1 MVRKVL
7 NILFTVALTAVL
19 IFLGAFVF
27 RSSYVRLWQGIKDFG
42 LSVGFYFC
50 SMFKIQNGIV
60 PTVSTIPEVQTPQ
73 VTLPTDIDGF
83 KDNTVSYFSLLFNG
97 DNFRN
102 WLVHISGIIV
112 KVSKTLIII
121 LPCIVILIF
130 AIKALYR
137 KENTNHGKET
147 VPLRVFKAIS
157 KWTYQ
162 PIKQFVR
169 GYAAFIKENKWILIC
184 WIIMSALNFNLATI
198 AVEFFAYYFYFAVV
212 FDFGTV
218 YTQFVK
224 LFADLKTPFVYFPWW
239 TLLFAIYPLLDKF
252 RRRIATGKLRHYEAR
267 NCGFINELPIV
278 SLTCGSMGKKKTT
291 AITDMALSQEVMFR
305 QKALDILQ
313 RGDMKFSMFPW
324 ILFEKAMQAEIESGR
339 IYNLA
344 TVKCWVISL
353 EERGEL
359 FGYDSERYGLEY
371 DNGLSVENIYD
382 VLSTYAQAY
391 FIYIIESSLIVSNY
405 SIREDNLLIDSGN
418 FPVWLTDFFP
428 TNFRRSSRHAHILDF
443 DILRLGKKVLENNPN
458 AGSFEFGVIGIT
470 EIGKERGNNLELQ
483 EKKKSAEEAN
493 QKNDKFNS
501 WLKMCRHSA
510 TVDNFPF
517 IKVFADEQRP
527 ESWGADARDLCDI
540 VNIASSSEQKLAMP
554 FYTIGD
560 MIAEWAFNRFI
571 GLYYDFRFRRGDNT
585 LLVHVFKS
593 VTVWLWKRN
602 IRIYNRYGYS
612 VLSIEKERGTMDGKV
627 QRKKYYLMNAKIYRK
642 RFATDCFADY
652 FNDMALRTNV
662 GLNDYRE
669 YLTECASV
677 DELQAQNSYFIN
689 ALYGD
694 VSSQPSILNTEAVT
708 GIRSNQSKGGGS

>member
-1 MVRKVL
+1 MRRAL
-7 NILFTVALTAVL
+7 NIILTIL
-19 IFLGAFVF
+19 LTIGFILLGAFVF
-27 RSSYVRLWQGIKDFG
+27 RASYIRVGYAFKDFG
-42 LSVGFYFC
+42 LSVAYYFC
-50 SMFKIQNGIV
+50 LMFGIKHNIT
-60 PTVSTIPEVQTPQ
+60 PTVNLIPDVQSPQ
-73 VTLPTDIDGF
+73 VTLPTDFDGF
-83 KDNTVSYFSLLFNG
+83 KDSAVQYFSLLVNSDNFNG
-97 DNFRN
+97 
-102 WLVHISGIIV
+102 WLAHISGVIV
-112 KVSKTLIII
+112 EIAKVLVII
-121 LPCIVILIF
+121 LPCIVAFILI
-130 AIKALYR
+130 IKAIYKR
-137 KENTNHGKET
+137 GNNKHGIDT
-147 VPLRVFKAIS
+147 IPLKVFKFLS
-157 KWTYQ
+157 KIIYQ
-162 PIKQFVR
+162 PIKR
-169 GYAAFIKENKWILIC
+169 FILDYVEFIRSHSWI
-184 WIIMSALNFNLATI
+184 WISWVVIWVFNFNLATI
-198 AVEFFAYYFYFAVV
+198 VVEFFAYYFLFSVE
-212 FDFGTV
+212 FDFSTI

-239 TLLFAIYPLLDKF
+239 SLVLLIYPLFDRF
-252 RRRIATGKLRHYEAR
+252 RKRIATMRLRHYEAC

-305 QKALDILQ
+305 QKAFDILQ
-313 RGDMKFSMFPW
+313 KNDMKFPHFPW
-324 ILFEKAMQAEIESGR
+324 ILFEKAMQAEIESGQV
-339 IYNLA
+339 YNLA
-344 TVKCWVISL
+344 TVKYWVAEL

-359 FGYDSERYGLEY
+359 FGYESERYSLIFDDGLKE
-371 DNGLSVENIYD
+371 DGLYK

-391 FIYIIESSLIVSNY
+391 FIYIITSSLIVSNY

-418 FPVWLTDFFP
+418 FPMWLMDFFP
-428 TNFRRSSRHAHILDF
+428 KRFRPDSHHAHILDF
-443 DILRLGKKVLENNPN
+443 DILRLGKKVLEENPK

-483 EKKKSAEEAN
+483 EKKKNSDEAN

-540 VNIASSSEQKLAMP
+540 VNITSSGEMKLAMP

-560 MIAEWAFNRFI
+560 MISEWAFNKFI

-585 LLVHVFKS
+585 LLIHVLKCI
-593 VTVWLWKRN
+593 TYWLWKRN

-612 VLSIEKERGTMDGKV
+612 VLKIEKERGTMDGKIAK
-627 QRKKYYLMNAKIYRK
+627 KKYYLMSAKIYRK

-689 ALYGD
+689 ALYG
-694 VSSQPSILNTEAVT
+694 I
-708 GIRSNQSKGGGS
+708 GGND

>member
-1 MVRKVL
+1 MRRRIANIITCVL
-7 NILFTVALTAVL
+7 LSCVL
-19 IFLGAFVF
+19 VLMGVFVF
-27 RSSYVRLWQGIKDFG
+27 RTSYIRLIEAFKDFG
-42 LSVGFYFC
+42 LSIAYYFC
-50 SMFKIQNGIV
+50 EVFGIPHNITPSVIDISQTSAPSINV
-60 PTVSTIPEVQTPQ
+60 PSDWE
-73 VTLPTDIDGF
+73 GF
-83 KDNTVSYFSLLFNG
+83 KDSSATYFSMLIDKN
-97 DNFRN
+97 NFYG
-102 WLVHISGIIV
+102 WLGHISGVIAV
-112 KVSKTLIII
+112 LGKVLVIAA
-121 LPCIVILIF
+121 PCFIVIIF
-130 AIKALYR
+130 VIKALYGR
-137 KENTNHGKET
+137 ENNNHGKDT
-147 VPLRVFKAIS
+147 VPLKVFKFIAR
-157 KWTYQ
+157 WTYQ
-162 PIKQFVR
+162 PIKQFIREYV
-169 GYAAFIKENKWILIC
+169 AFLREHGWIWKL
-184 WIIMSALNFNLATI
+184 WLAVLGLHFNLGTI
-198 AVEFFAYYFYFAVV
+198 FVEFIAYYFYFATV
-212 FDFGTV
+212 FDFSTIYGQV
-218 YTQFVK
+218 VK
-224 LFADLKTPFVYFPWW
+224 LFKDLKTPFIYFPYY
-239 TLLFAIYPLLDKF
+239 LLIPLAFILFNRF
-252 RRRIATGKLRHYEAR
+252 RIRIALGRLRHYEAR

-305 QKALDILQ
+305 QKAYDILQ
-313 RGDMKFSMFPW
+313 KNDMKFPFFQW
-324 ILFEKAMQAEIESGR
+324 ILFEKAMQAEIENRR

-353 EERGEL
+353 EQRGEL
-359 FGYDSERYGLEY
+359 FGYDGERYGLIY
-371 DNGLSVENIYD
+371 DNGLKEERIYD

-391 FIYIIESSLIVSNY
+391 FIYIISSSLIVANY
-405 SIREDNLLIDSGN
+405 SIREDNLLLDSGN
-418 FPVWLTDFFP
+418 FPLWLTDFFP
-428 TNFRRSSRHAHILDF
+428 TNFRRNSRHAHILDF
-443 DILRLGKKVLENNPN
+443 DILRLGKKVLDENPN

-483 EKKKSAEEAN
+483 EKKKNADEAN

-540 VNIASSSEQKLAMP
+540 VNIVSSGELKLAMP

-585 LLVHVFKS
+585 LLVHVLKS
-593 VTVWLWKRN
+593 VTAWIWKRN
-602 IRIYNRYGYS
+602 VRIYNRYGFS
-612 VLSIEKERGTMDGKV
+612 VLKIEKERGTMDGKIYK
-627 QRKKYYLMNAKIYRK
+627 KKYYLMSAKIYRK

-689 ALYGD
+689 ALY
-694 VSSQPSILNTEAVT
+694 SL
-708 GIRSNQSKGGGS
+708 GGES